1 MKDSTTPKFIFAI
14 AVLAA
19 VSFAVWAGMATTVEQ
34 PAQTTAGGAYTT
46 PF

>member
-1 MKDSTTPKFIFAI
+1 MKDSTTPKFVFAV

-19 VSFAVWAGMATTVEQ
+19 LSFAIWAGTATTVEQ
-34 PAQTTAGGAYTT
+34 PAQAANTGAYTT